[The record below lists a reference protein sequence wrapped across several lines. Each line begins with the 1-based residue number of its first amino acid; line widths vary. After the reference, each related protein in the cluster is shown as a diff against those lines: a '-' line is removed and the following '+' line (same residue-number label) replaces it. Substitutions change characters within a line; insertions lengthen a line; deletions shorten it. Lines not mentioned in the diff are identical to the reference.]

1 MDRIRYLFFFLAVLL
16 DAGNLPAQQ
25 QQVADSLEQIY
36 LADTLYGE
44 AKLELLRNLAFHHTN
59 SKPDKSLKY
68 ADELI
73 ALAGEME
80 NQLYLFR
87 GYYLKGNTY
96 SQQDNLDE
104 ALASVQYALELAQQ
118 DGNFSA
124 VASTY
129 MLIGTIYYDS
139 GEIQRAV
146 ESFDRSISIYRDPK
160 VYETLGGVSA
170 LGDVLTNVGYVYL
183 DAGEYKKAE
192 DLLDEAAEIYTSIDD
207 KKRLTYVRGNQ
218 GILNV
223 RLGNYNLAEQYLT
236 EVIPLLEEDGNFEP
250 VAEYQASLAEVY
262 LNRGEFKKAHKMAE
276 EGLFHAQRLGMKDQI
291 NKSSLL
297 LAKLDYELNNFKE
310 AYGHLNLHMQYKDS
324 MDTESVDIARLERDM
339 ADLERE
345 KLDGELEL
353 QNQKQKQQRAA
364 LWAIGATALLLIF
377 IVLGGYGRY
386 RYIKRTNRTISAER
400 DRSEELLL
408 NILPKETAQELKDNG
423 HVLAKRFESVTVLFT
438 DFKGFTAH
446 AESLDPEKLVESID
460 LYFSNFDTI
469 MEKYGLEKIK
479 TVGDAYM
486 CASGLPFPSEDH
498 AHRMAE
504 AALELIEFVEEA
516 KTKAPDDLIHFDIR
530 VGINSGPVV
539 AGVVGTKKF
548 AYDIWG
554 DTVNIA
560 SRMESAS
567 EAGRINI
574 AEETYQLLKDDYEC
588 EYRGKIDVK
597 NRGKLNMYFMLGRKA
612 QSKTA

>member
-1 MDRIRYLFFFLAVLL
+1 MKYLWILLFFFALFFYS
-16 DAGNLPAQQ
+16 GFAQQ
-25 QQVADSLEQIY
+25 QQIADSLREVY
-36 LADTLYGE
+36 EADTLKGVD
-44 AKLELLRNLAFHHTN
+44 KMDLLKDLAFHEKN
-59 SKPDKSLKY
+59 DLDLSVYY
-68 ADELI
+68 AEELI
-73 ALAGEME
+73 AMALKAGDY
-80 NQLYLFR
+80 NYLYDGNLQ
-87 GYYLKGNTY
+87 KGNTFLL
-96 SQQDNLDE
+96 QNNLDE
-104 ALASVQYALELAQQ
+104 SLEAYQKAQEYAQLYGDKIDEVIARVYQ
-118 DGNFSA
+118 GN
-124 VASTY
+124 V
-129 MLIGTIYYDS
+129 YYES
-139 GEIQRAV
+139 GEPERAIIKLT
-146 ESFDRSISIYRDPK
+146 EGIAILRDPAIQEQEDGSYLLAA
-160 VYETLGGVSA
+160 VLFNLGELYLKENDLENAGKYHQEA
-170 LGDVLTNVGYVYL
+170 GEIYQLLGDSTGINYVL
-183 DAGEYKKAE
+183 
-192 DLLDEAAEIYTSIDD
+192 
-207 KKRLTYVRGNQ
+207 GNQ
-218 GILNV
+218 GVIYAK
-223 RLGNYNLAEQYLT
+223 LGNYRKAEEHLT
-236 EVIPLLEEDGNFEP
+236 KAIRLMEEDKNYDP
-250 VAEYQASLAEVY
+250 ISEYQITLAEVY
-262 LNRGEFKKAHKMAE
+262 KEEGEYTKAHLMAT
-276 EGLFHAQRLGMKDQI
+276 EGLEHAQQRGFKELISRASKV
-291 NKSSLL
+291 
-297 LAKLDYELNNFKE
+297 LAELDYQSGNFKE
-310 AYGHLNLHMQYKDS
+310 AYEHQAMHNQYKDS
-324 MDTESVDIARLERDM
+324 MDVETVDMNRLER
-339 ADLERE
+339 AQA
-345 KLDGELEL
+345 ELEAL
-353 QNQKQKQQRAA
+353 QANMQKRRQETA
-364 LWAIGATALLLIF
+364 LWATGASALLLIF
-377 IVLGGYGRY
+377 LVLGIYGRY
-386 RYIKRTNRTISAER
+386 RYMHKTNKIISVER

-423 HVLAKRFESVTVLFT
+423 HVLAKRFDSVTVLFT

-460 LYFSNFDTI
+460 LYFSNFDAI
-469 MEKYGLEKIK
+469 MEKHGLEKIK

>member
-1 MDRIRYLFFFLAVLL
+1 VHL
-16 DAGNLPAQQ
+16 Q
-25 QQVADSLEQIY
+25 E
-36 LADTLYGE
+36 
-44 AKLELLRNLAFHHTN
+44 
-59 SKPDKSLKY
+59 
-68 ADELI
+68 DELI
-73 ALAGEME
+73 IAG
-80 NQLYLFR
+80 NYFR
-87 GYYLKGNTY
+87 
-96 SQQDNLDE
+96 
-104 ALASVQYALELAQQ
+104 
-118 DGNFSA
+118 
-124 VASTY
+124 
-129 MLIGTIYYDS
+129 
-139 GEIQRAV
+139 
-146 ESFDRSISIYRDPK
+146 
-160 VYETLGGVSA
+160 
-170 LGDVLTNVGYVYL
+170 
-183 DAGEYKKAE
+183 
-192 DLLDEAAEIYTSIDD
+192 EAADMYEELDPEMSRTGLSFV
-207 KKRLTYVRGNQ
+207 LGNQ
-218 GILNV
+218 GMIFA
-223 RLGNYNLAEQYLT
+223 RLGNHTKAEENLTRAIQ
-236 EVIPLLEEDGNFEP
+236 LLEEDGNYDP
-250 VAEYQASLAEVY
+250 IAEYQITLAEVY
-262 LNRGEFKKAHKMAE
+262 LNEVEFNKAHDLAE
-276 EGLFHAQRLGMKDQI
+276 EGLEHAHRLGKKELI
-291 NKSSLL
+291 SRASRV
-297 LAKLDYELNNFKE
+297 LAELDFQSEKYKE
-310 AYGHLNLHMQYKDS
+310 AFEHQAMYMQYKDS
-324 MDTESVDIARLERDM
+324 MDVETVDMSRY
-339 ADLERE
+339 ERE
-345 KLDGELEL
+345 RAQLIADRAEANLELES
-353 QNQKQKQQRAA
+353 QKRKQERAA
-364 LWAIGATALLLIF
+364 LWATGVTALLF
-377 IVLGGYGRY
+377 IIVAVGSFGRY
-386 RYIKRTNRTISAER
+386 RYMRKTNKIISAER